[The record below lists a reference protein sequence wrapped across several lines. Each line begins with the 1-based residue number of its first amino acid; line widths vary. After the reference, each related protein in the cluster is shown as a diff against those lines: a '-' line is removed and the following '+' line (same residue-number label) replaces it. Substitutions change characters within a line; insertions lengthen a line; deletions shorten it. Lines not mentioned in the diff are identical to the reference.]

1 MKKEYFILIATM
13 LIIGLSGIAI
23 GVFQKQGN
31 KPAEPSTAQTMPE
44 QPQINHEAILAQI
57 ETAKKQLLSAPED
70 RGLLIS
76 LGNMYY
82 DLDSS
87 QTAITYYE
95 KALKINPDDAMVL
108 VDCGAMYRASGNSD
122 KAIEYFKKAIKINP
136 RLAQAYFNLGIV
148 LHMEKGDRDGAIEA
162 WKKYLEL
169 EPNSPIK
176 GFLNDLISG
185 SAGS

>member
-1 MKKEYFILIATM
+1 MKKEYYILIATL
-13 LIIGLSGIAI
+13 LIIGISGIAI
-23 GVFQKQGN
+23 GLLQKQDK
-31 KPAEPSTAQTMPE
+31 KPVETSAAQTMPE
-44 QPQINHEAILAQI
+44 QPQINRDAILAQI
-57 ETAKKQLLSAPED
+57 VTAKKQLASSPGD
-70 RGLLIS
+70 RELMIA

-87 QTAITYYE
+87 QTAIIFYE

-122 KAIEYFKKAIKINP
+122 KAIEYFKKAIEINP
-136 RLAQAYFNLGIV
+136 QLAQAYFNLGIV
-148 LHMEKGDRDGAIEA
+148 LHMEKGDREGAIEA

-176 GFLNDLISG
+176 GFLKDMISG
-185 SAGS
+185 DAGS